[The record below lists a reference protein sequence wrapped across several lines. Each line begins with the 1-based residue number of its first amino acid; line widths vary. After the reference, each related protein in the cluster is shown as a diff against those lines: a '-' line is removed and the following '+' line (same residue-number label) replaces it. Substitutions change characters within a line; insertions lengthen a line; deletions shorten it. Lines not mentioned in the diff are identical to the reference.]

1 MGRKFYFR
9 RRQGMGPIYT
19 ISMAKTQER
28 IISKLSIRINIYYNK
43 SCNRRQTCTP
53 IFKST
58 QQQHLVTVMAILNDY
73 PIGFFRQI
81 VEEGLKLS
89 FNVGTGQ
96 REGVISERLNRYS
109 WILMYKFGFKFF
121 TLAK

>member
-58 QQQHLVTVMAILNDY
+58 QQQHFVMAILNDL
-73 PIGFFRQI
+73 PIEFFWKI

-109 WILMYKFGFKFF
+109 WILMHKFGFQFF
-121 TLAK
+121 TLSK